1 MKKTTLALLLIFL
14 IGCKNPEEALH
25 EEIKKTIST
34 HLTANLEKD
43 VTLDDLKIIKID
55 RVTPLSSLKID
66 VELLLAKHDRLE
78 ETILLGVQAQQAT
91 SRLGNLYSDISSEL
105 EESYRREYQEK
116 QQKNM
121 LMLEEIKANKALMDK
136 KIDLISSGNI
146 DSLTVLH
153 YLVDFQIKKI
163 NPDLTFEDISG
174 SMEITKE
181 FKVFTHKENKRKWQ
195 YCYRRTYR

>member
-105 EESYRREYQEK
+105 EESYRREYREK

-181 FKVFTHKENKRKWQ
+181 FKVFTRF
-195 YCYRRTYR
+195 